1 MNNSIDPKLA
11 KRIDQANRGMLY
23 GLVVAVI
30 AIIIGMVVIITM
42 LVVIQQ
48 TQGKN
53 LDVSRSMAAE
63 HHRRTQEYVKC
74 VAVAVTIPLRERSPD
89 AVESW
94 ANRAAETTKEA
105 DRYGK

>member
-42 LVVIQQ
+42 LVIIQ
-48 TQGKN
+48 
-53 LDVSRSMAAE
+53 
-63 HHRRTQEYVKC
+63 
-74 VAVAVTIPLRERSPD
+74 
-89 AVESW
+89 
-94 ANRAAETTKEA
+94 
-105 DRYGK
+105 

>member
-1 MNNSIDPKLA
+1 MNNPIDPKLV

-30 AIIIGMVVIITM
+30 AIIIGMVIIISM

-48 TQGKN
+48 TQDKS

-63 HHRRTQEYVKC
+63 NHRRTQEYVKC
-74 VAVAVTIPLRERSPD
+74 VAVAVTLPLRERNPN
-89 AVESW
+89 AVESC